1 MYFRCLCPLE
11 RIVGAPA
18 KEGPPGAMLRYSA
31 TTASALRLAVLI
43 LCATVSV
50 AAQTPGEDEPF
61 VFPRGGTDS
70 LLGRQP
76 GSGGGSPGNA
86 PATGQILG
94 GRPSPSTP
102 KGIPTSVTSINPIGP
117 TIRQAPIRAPETEP
131 ISAASAPLFG
141 PLTIPEEAEPD
152 GPPDG
157 LTLDQAIS
165 TTLQRSLDMRAK
177 HYEIPQAR
185 ADTLQASLRAN
196 PVFYADAQLVPYGQF
211 NRAVTGGPTQYDVNI
226 TFPVDYT
233 RKRRARTIVG
243 LRAER
248 VLEAQYQ
255 EAVRQR
261 IDDVYDSFV
270 LGALASRQTVRYAQ
284 SSVKGLESLVE
295 RTEQLHQQGGVSLGQ
310 LNRARNQLRAA
321 QLGLI
326 DAQAAFRKAKL
337 DLGSLMNLN
346 RSEIQALTFRGSIQ
360 QEAPPPPPL
369 DDLIRVALAE
379 RPDILSQRLGVRR
392 AEADVQLARANRYN
406 DIYVLYQP
414 YTFQNN
420 APFGL
425 KSAYSWA
432 LGVTVPLPVYNRNQ
446 GGVQRAVLNVDQT
459 KTELT
464 DLERRVVLEVE
475 RALEEYNVTRH
486 EVEELRRTIVPTA
499 RQIQG
504 EARRLYLAGET
515 SVVDYINAQLE
526 FNQVAKQYLDT
537 SIRHRRAMLDLNTVT
552 GKRIMP

>member
-1 MYFRCLCPLE
+1 
-11 RIVGAPA
+11 
-18 KEGPPGAMLRYSA
+18 MLRFSA
-31 TTASALRLAVLI
+31 TTASAGRLAVLI
-43 LCATVSV
+43 LCATVPV

-61 VFPRGGTDS
+61 VFPRGGVDS
-70 LLGRQP
+70 TLGRQP

-86 PATGQILG
+86 PVTGQILG

-102 KGIPTSVTSINPIGP
+102 KGIPTSATSINPIAP
-117 TIRQAPIRAPETEP
+117 TVQQAPIRAPGAEP
-131 ISAASAPLFG
+131 ISAESVPLFG

-177 HYEIPQAR
+177 YYEIPQAR

-261 IDDVYDSFV
+261 IDDVYDAFV

-310 LNRARNQLRAA
+310 LNRARNQLRTA

-337 DLGSLMNLN
+337 DLGSLMNLD
-346 RSEIQALTFRGSIQ
+346 RSEIQALTLRGSIQ
-360 QEAPPPPPL
+360 LEAPPPPPA
-369 DDLIRVALAE
+369 DELIRVALEE
-379 RPDILSQRLGVRR
+379 RPDVLSYRLGQRR

-459 KTELT
+459 KTELA

-499 RQIQG
+499 RQVQG

-537 SIRHRRAMLDLNTVT
+537 SIRHRRAMLELNTVT

>member
-1 MYFRCLCPLE
+1 
-11 RIVGAPA
+11 
-18 KEGPPGAMLRYSA
+18 MLRFSTTTLSA
-31 TTASALRLAVLI
+31 ALLAVLI
-43 LCATVSV
+43 PCAAVP
-50 AAQTPGEDEPF
+50 ALAQTPGEDEAF
-61 VFPRGGTDS
+61 VFPRGGADS
-70 LLGRQP
+70 LMGRQP
-76 GSGGGSPGNA
+76 GSGGGSPGNS
-86 PATGQILG
+86 PATGDILG
-94 GRPSPSTP
+94 GRVSPSTP
-102 KGIPTSVTSINPIGP
+102 KGIPTSATTINPIAP
-117 TIRQAPIRAPETEP
+117 TVQQAPIRAPEAEP

-141 PLTIPEEAEPD
+141 TLTIPEESEPD

-177 HYEIPQAR
+177 FYEIPQAR

-211 NRAVTGGPTQYDVNI
+211 NRAVTGGPTQYEVNVTVPIDVS
-226 TFPVDYT
+226 

-261 IDDVYDSFV
+261 IDDVYDAFV

-284 SSVKGLESLVE
+284 SSVRGLESLVE
-295 RTEQLHQQGGVSLGQ
+295 RTEQLHGQGGVSLGD

-321 QLGLI
+321 RLGLT
-326 DAQAAFRKAKL
+326 DSEAAFRKAKI
-337 DLGSLMNLN
+337 DLGQLMNLD
-346 RSEIQALTFRGSIQ
+346 RSEIQAMTLLGSIQ
-360 QEAPPPPPL
+360 DDAPPPPPV
-369 DDLIRVALAE
+369 DDLIRIALAE
-379 RPDILSQRLGVRR
+379 RPDVLSYRLGVNR
-392 AEADVQLARANRYN
+392 AEADVRLARANRYN

-432 LGVTVPLPVYNRNQ
+432 LGVTVPLPIYNRNQ
-446 GGVQRAVLNVDQT
+446 GGIQRAVLNVDQT
-459 KTELT
+459 KTELA
-464 DLERRVVLEVE
+464 DLERRVALEVE

-486 EVEELRRTIVPTA
+486 EVEELRRTVVPTA
-499 RQIQG
+499 RQVQG

-515 SVVDYINAQLE
+515 SVVDYINAQLD

>member
-1 MYFRCLCPLE
+1 
-11 RIVGAPA
+11 
-18 KEGPPGAMLRYSA
+18 MLRFSA
-31 TTASALRLAVLI
+31 TTVSAVLLVVLI
-43 LCATVSV
+43 PCAAAPAS
-50 AAQTPGEDEPF
+50 AQTPGEDRPF
-61 VFPRGGTDS
+61 VFPRGGAAS

-76 GSGGGSPGNA
+76 GSGGGSPGNS
-86 PATGQILG
+86 PATGAILG
-94 GRPSPSTP
+94 GRVAPSTP
-102 KGIPTSVTSINPIGP
+102 KGIPTSVTTINPIAP
-117 TIRQAPIRAPETEP
+117 TIRQEPITAPGFEP
-131 ISAASAPLFG
+131 ISAAAAPLLG
-141 PLTIPEEAEPD
+141 PLTVPEEAEPD

-177 HYEIPQAR
+177 YYEIPQAR

-211 NRAVTGGPTQYDVNI
+211 NRAVPGGPTQYDVNVTVPI
-226 TFPVDYT
+226 DVS
-233 RKRRARTIVG
+233 RKRRARTEVG
-243 LRAER
+243 RRAER

-261 IDDVYDSFV
+261 IDDVYDAFV

-284 SSVKGLESLVE
+284 SSVKGLESLAE
-295 RTEQLHQQGGVSLGQ
+295 RTEQLHERGSVSLGQ
-310 LNRARNQLRAA
+310 LNRVKNQLRAA
-321 QLGLI
+321 RLGLA
-326 DAQAAFRKAKL
+326 DAEAAFRKAKIS
-337 DLGSLMNLN
+337 LGELMNLD
-346 RSEIQALTFRGSIQ
+346 RAEIQAMTLRGSIQ
-360 QEAPPPPPL
+360 DVAPPPPPAHE
-369 DDLIRVALAE
+369 LIRVALDE
-379 RPDILSQRLGVRR
+379 RPDVLSYRLGVRR
-392 AEADVQLARANRYN
+392 AEADVRLARANRLN

-425 KSAYSWA
+425 KSAHSWA

-446 GGVQRAVLNVDQT
+446 GGIQRAALNVDQT
-459 KTELT
+459 KVELA
-464 DLERRVVLEVE
+464 DLERRVALEVD
-475 RALEEYNVTRH
+475 RALEEYHVTRH
-486 EVEELRRTIVPTA
+486 EVEELRRTVVPTA

-504 EARRLYLAGET
+504 EARRLYLSGEA